1 MNEWGKFF
9 ELPLEFVIKEYE
21 NNIKPYLC
29 IDGDLDTSHIVK
41 LHDMGYLPLAIYAL
55 PEGSKVNIGVPS
67 LVIYNTEPEFFW
79 LVNYIE
85 TSLSSYLWQMC
96 TNATTAYEFRKL
108 LDFYAEKTS
117 SNPSFVDFQCH
128 DFSFRG
134 MGSHVS
140 AINSGMAHLLSFL
153 GTDTLLSIKYANK
166 FYPYGEFQ
174 AYSVPATEHSVMSA
188 HGKDNELQTFKRLI
202 TETYPKGIVSIV
214 SDTWD
219 FWNVITNIAVELKDI
234 ILNRDGKVVF
244 RPDSGNPADIL
255 CGKDDSKGAVEILW
269 DIFGGTIN
277 DKGYKELDPHVGII
291 YGDSITLELCEEI
304 CKRLDAKCFAS
315 TNVVFGVGSYT
326 YQYVTRDTDGYAIKA
341 TYCEVNGEPR
351 NIFKDPITD
360 NGIKKSA
367 KGILSVHEVDGEF
380 ILEQESTFEKLHNSA
395 MRLVFKNGKVYNM
408 ENFNKVRNRL
418 LNR

>member
-1 MNEWGKFF
+1 MSPCLTFF
-9 ELPLEFVIKEYE
+9 P
-21 NNIKPYLC
+21 
-29 IDGDLDTSHIVK
+29 
-41 LHDMGYLPLAIYAL
+41 
-55 PEGSKVNIGVPS
+55 
-67 LVIYNTEPEFFW
+67 
-79 LVNYIE
+79 
-85 TSLSSYLWQMC
+85 
-96 TNATTAYEFRKL
+96 
-108 LDFYAEKTS
+108 
-117 SNPSFVDFQCH
+117 
-128 DFSFRG
+128 
-134 MGSHVS
+134 
-140 AINSGMAHLLSFL
+140 FL
-153 GTDTLLSIKYANK
+153 
-166 FYPYGEFQ
+166 
-174 AYSVPATEHSVMSA
+174 YSVWTI
-188 HGKDNELQTFKRLI
+188 G
-202 TETYPKGIVSIV
+202 Y
-214 SDTWD
+214 
-219 FWNVITNIAVELKDI
+219 VITNIAIELKDI